1 MHAASASYGIAI
13 VGGGWAGLAAGV
25 WLARHSTSITLF
37 EAGREV
43 GGRAR
48 LVSSDDGEID
58 NGQHILLGSYT
69 ETLGLMETVST
80 GSTQHHFLR
89 LPLTLDFPGRFHLG
103 LPRLPS
109 PLNLALGLLVSKGLP
124 LKAKWAVARL
134 MQRIK
139 SLEPVGPPDLN
150 VEQLLA
156 DQPEAAI
163 DYLWAPLCL
172 SALNTPTRKASAQ
185 VFANVLRD
193 ALTGPR
199 AHSDILLPR
208 TNLSRLFPAPA
219 VSDILRH
226 GGKVLPG
233 TRISKI
239 IPTNHGISLESQGQS
254 WTFDRVILACA
265 PQNTGQLLAPLPEFQ
280 ATCHALSALQ
290 FQPIVTAYLD
300 YPDTVSLPFPFIG
313 LADKAAHFAFDQR
326 YTHGHAGRLAVVT
339 SAEHPA
345 PPNGRLGR
353 IQHIHQ
359 TLQDVL
365 GPLPQPTTWRII
377 EEKRGTFEC
386 SAGLV
391 RPGHATEHPRV
402 YLAGDYTHGP
412 YPATLE
418 GAVRSGVQC
427 GQLLCGARHDA

>member
-1 MHAASASYGIAI
+1 MSPAPPSFRIAI

-25 WLARHSTSITLF
+25 WLARHGASITLF
-37 EAGREV
+37 EAGREA

-48 LVSSDDGEID
+48 LVSSGDGAID
-58 NGQHILLGSYT
+58 NGQHILLGAYT
-69 ETLGLMETVST
+69 QTLSLMETVSP
-80 GSTQHHFLR
+80 GSTQRHFLR
-89 LPLTLDFPGRFHLG
+89 LPLTLDIPGRFHLG

-109 PLNLALGLLVSKGLP
+109 PLNLALGLLFAKGLP
-124 LKAKWAVARL
+124 LQAKWAVARL

-139 SLEPVGPPDLN
+139 SLEPLGAPHLN

-156 DQPEAAI
+156 GQSNATI

-172 SALNTPTRKASAQ
+172 SALNTPLHKASAQ
-185 VFANVLRD
+185 IFANVLRD

-199 AHSDILLPR
+199 AYSDMLLPR
-208 TNLSRLFPAPA
+208 TNLSKLFPAPA
-219 VSDILRH
+219 VSDIQDH
-226 GGKVLPG
+226 GGRVLLG

-239 IPTNHGISLESQGQS
+239 VPANFGISLESHGQS
-254 WTFDRVILACA
+254 WDFDRVILACA
-265 PQNTGQLLAPLPEFQ
+265 PQHAAQLLAPLPELR
-280 ATCHALSALQ
+280 ATCHALSAFQ

-313 LADKAAHFAFDQR
+313 LADAAAHFAFDQG
-326 YTHGHAGRLAVVT
+326 YTHGRAGRLAVVT
-339 SAEHPA
+339 SAEHIA

-353 IQHIHQ
+353 IRHIHQ
-359 TLQDVL
+359 TLQNLL
-365 GPLPQPTTWRII
+365 GPLPEPTTWRII
-377 EEKRGTFEC
+377 EDKRGTFEC
-386 SAGLV
+386 GAELG

-427 GQLLCGARHDA
+427 GQLLCGARHEA